1 MPSITTWNRVEPR
14 SRALDLKAGLEA
26 RVHDPLWFLTRQWQ
40 VGEFE
45 ARNTGSPVTTT
56 AEWSKAPF
64 DRFLLGGQV
73 QVFDSLKPIEAQI
86 EQETVRPRDAISDF
100 RQAAEAGLYFAR
112 LLNARQLST
121 IVPLYLAQYPLSIAS
136 GDAQTISSIVA
147 GRVVDGIQLH
157 AALVAAGSN
166 LPALP
171 TIPPGQQADAL
182 QATRDWLAWYSSLFS
197 EPAQAVGWNGNQMEY
212 TFAVG
217 VAGGVGSYTAQ
228 EYDGGAVDW
237 YTLDHSAAPVSGGT
251 VQPTTGSTTI
261 SATPVTFRGM
271 PARRFWEMEDAST
284 DIGQLSAAAED
295 LGRLLLRDFALIY
308 GSDWFQFPLTF
319 PIGSEVEITSLVVL
333 DTFGF
338 KTQIPHY
345 SAVDGR
351 TANWRMFTSSP
362 DSSTRPPSTMTTF
375 PTSIL
380 LTPSAVVPMDGA
392 PIEEVLLLRDELA
405 NMVWGIERL
414 VPGASGQPL
423 DRTTAWNTSL
433 PIAPPPSADATP
445 QYRLG
450 SNVPDYWIPFI
461 PTEVYPVPPD
471 GSSIVKL
478 QRGKLPTS
486 PSSAQG
492 RMLEETDGGFRLE
505 EVPREGVLLERRY
518 RYARGLNGAAVLWI
532 GRQRSVGKGEGR
544 SGLRFDFLE

>member
-14 SRALDLKAGLEA
+14 SRTADLQAGLEA

-45 ARNTGSPVTTT
+45 ARNTGSPVTTSVQWRI
-56 AEWSKAPF
+56 ASF
-64 DRFLLGGQV
+64 DRFSVGGQT
-73 QVFDSLKPIEAQI
+73 QAFDSLKPIEAQI
-86 EQETVRPRDAISDF
+86 EQETVRPRVAASDF

-112 LLNARQLST
+112 LLNARQLSA

-136 GDAQTISSIVA
+136 GDAQTISSVVA
-147 GRVVDGIQLH
+147 GRVIDGIKLRD
-157 AALVAAGSN
+157 ALVAAGSS
-166 LPALP
+166 LPAFP
-171 TIPPGQQADAL
+171 AIPAGKQSAVL

-197 EPAQAVGWNGNQMEY
+197 EPAQAVGWSGDRMEY
-212 TFAVG
+212 TFAVS
-217 VAGGVGSYTAQ
+217 VAGGANSYTAK

-237 YTLDHSAAPVSGGT
+237 YSLDRSASHLTGGT
-251 VQPTTGSTTI
+251 LHSSTGSTSI

-284 DIGQLSAAAED
+284 DIGRLSAAAED

-319 PIGSEVEITSLVVL
+319 PIGSEVEITSLTVT
-333 DTFGF
+333 DTFGIT
-338 KTQIPHY
+338 TQIPHY
-345 SAVDGR
+345 SSVDG
-351 TANWRMFTSSP
+351 ASGNWRMFTASP
-362 DSSTRPPSTMTTF
+362 DSTIQASSTMPAF
-375 PTSIL
+375 STSIL
-380 LTPSAVVPMDGA
+380 ITPGAVAPLDGA
-392 PIEEVLLLRDELA
+392 AIEEVLLLRDELA
-405 NMVWGIERL
+405 TMVWGIERI
-414 VPGASGQPL
+414 VPGSSGQPL

-433 PIAPPPSADATP
+433 PIVPPPAADATP

-461 PTEVYPVPPD
+461 LTEVLPVPAD
-471 GSSIVKL
+471 GSSTVTL
-478 QRGKLPTS
+478 QRGRLPTS
-486 PSSAQG
+486 ATSAQG
-492 RMLEETDGGFRLE
+492 RMLEDMNTGFRLE

-518 RYARGLNGAAVLWI
+518 RYARGINGAAFLWI
-532 GRQRSVGKGEGR
+532 GRQRSVGQGVGR